1 MAKKPTWKSRE
12 VLSPYV
18 EKQGTN
24 RKLHT
29 IRKKGPARS
38 APDLQLGF
46 TTKGNYEYG
55 QTGNLVFWMQAQK
68 SSAPKDITNNH
79 TVQEKSGTVAHGY
92 PDLITNSGSI
102 LTNKTDTPFAR
113 WTPKPYRSI
122 SRCLA
127 FNTGSGERQ
136 FLHVTSSQ
144 YITLASGTAG
154 IKNKSMTWNV
164 WIKPSYTGSHTGDKS
179 RYILRKQSGSAG
191 ATKREYSL
199 SIDPDA
205 KLVFQLWDESTSRYV
220 LKTTDLKTSGSAIKT
235 GVWQN
240 ICVTYSGK
248 TGSYTHQ
255 GIKMY
260 RNGILVSSGN
270 AGTTQSGYVATENSG
285 GDLCFGAPYT
295 GSTAAINFFRG
306 KMAEPAIWHT
316 ALGEEAVK
324 AIYDARKFFG
334 RMDTKAFDPFR
345 QGVSILTQKHRWRS
359 SNAPKISGISRL
371 STDEKISHEQDRA
384 LFGDAKLFRDDTPF
398 DEMPDAERLRKDIKR
413 TVVGSKASASIEF
426 NGFSPAY
433 LGALAT
439 TALVLTGANGTTRTF
454 FFARGHKA
462 WPNNTARMKFKSG
475 SGFIEVQANLT
486 TLQKATGSNDQGA
499 HWATV
504 FTSAVNDQTSNIQ
517 MVARRSGNIVK
528 LTSTV
533 TGTAGNTYI
542 NARKLNTSNTDTTG
556 SNVRF
561 YHDAFGRYSASLL
574 LTASYDT
581 GSLGST
587 PGNLGVV
594 ALRGGN
600 ATMKHV
606 VTQALGGA
614 IDYLQAPGLQQYPV
628 IITNVSMRDPSQ
640 FDGNIEPFIIRDTV
654 AWSSIDAPFVAHDIR
669 ASLMGGEGSILYGSS
684 QIRQFYDNKNP
695 VSANTNLTMSPA
707 GATAAAKLTEP
718 FIDAQDQLFGLDAST
733 GYAYLKFDKVPH
745 NRDKIILT
753 DTAGRMVAFE
763 FVNSTSINTGT
774 LGKTRNKPSKQG
786 GSADGLP
793 GFSGRGTWRVL
804 LTGSPGGE
812 THTTGL
818 RTGSTDI
825 SQVAKAM
832 SHFRNEVAHAFNNS
846 RLFIT
851 CSDRRYTETHYD
863 SETGLRVGATS
874 YSTTSGSRTYVRLDQ
889 TISGS
894 DGNRRIDFRFR
905 GFSTGTYILNGLTA
919 SAVYRSLITQFSTAT
934 TFRNLST
941 RIKFIR
947 QKAKKMGMSFVSG
960 TNTFN
965 LPVDGFISEVEKK
978 IDPYSDIKKLSMKKG
993 SGSISS
999 LLTSTMDGTREWNEL
1014 GHGYKSSGAGFT
1026 YNNDHFGTD
1035 SITFGGKKR

>member
-1 MAKKPTWKSRE
+1 
-12 VLSPYV
+12 
-18 EKQGTN
+18 
-24 RKLHT
+24 
-29 IRKKGPARS
+29 
-38 APDLQLGF
+38 
-46 TTKGNYEYG
+46 
-55 QTGNLVFWMQAQK
+55 
-68 SSAPKDITNNH
+68 
-79 TVQEKSGTVAHGY
+79 
-92 PDLITNSGSI
+92 
-102 LTNKTDTPFAR
+102 
-113 WTPKPYRSI
+113 
-122 SRCLA
+122 
-127 FNTGSGERQ
+127 
-136 FLHVTSSQ
+136 
-144 YITLASGTAG
+144 
-154 IKNKSMTWNV
+154 
-164 WIKPSYTGSHTGDKS
+164 
-179 RYILRKQSGSAG
+179 
-191 ATKREYSL
+191 
-199 SIDPDA
+199 
-205 KLVFQLWDESTSRYV
+205 
-220 LKTTDLKTSGSAIKT
+220 
-235 GVWQN
+235 
-240 ICVTYSGK
+240 
-248 TGSYTHQ
+248 
-255 GIKMY
+255 MY

-295 GSTAAINFFRG
+295 GSTTAKNFFRG

-371 STDEKISHEQDRA
+371 STDEKISHEQDRSI
-384 LFGDAKLFRDDTPF
+384 FGDAKLFRDDTPF
-398 DEMPDAERLRKDIKR
+398 EEMADAERLRKDISV
-413 TVVGSKASASIEF
+413 TTVGSKASSSIEF
-426 NGFSPAY
+426 RGYWPETLFST
-433 LGALAT
+433 GA
-439 TALVLTGANGTTRTF
+439 TALVLTGANGTKKVF
-454 FFARGHKA
+454 FFARNHSEY
-462 WPNNTARMKFKSG
+462 PNDATRIIFKSG
-475 SGFIEVQANLT
+475 SGFIEVQARKSVLT
-486 TLQKATGSNDQGA
+486 TATGSVGQGTI
-499 HWATV
+499 WATS
-504 FTSAVNDQTSNIQ
+504 FASAVNDVSDTLQI
-517 MVARRSGNIVK
+517 VARRSGNIVK

-542 NARKLNTSNTDTTG
+542 NPRRITNSNTSTTG
-556 SNVRF
+556 TAPTSGKFDYNS
-561 YHDAFGRYSASLL
+561 FGEYTASKF
-574 LTASYDT
+574 LTASYET
-581 GSLGST
+581 GSLRNI

-594 ALRGGN
+594 AFRGGN
-600 ATMKHV
+600 ATMKNV

-614 IDYLQAPGLQQYPV
+614 IDYLEDSGLQQYPV

-640 FDGNIEPFIIRDTV
+640 FDGNIEPLIIRDTV
-654 AWSSIDAPFVAHDIR
+654 AWSSIDAPFVAHNIR
-669 ASLMGGEGSILYGSS
+669 ASMMGGEGSILYGSS

-774 LGKTRNKPSKQG
+774 LGKTRNKPSKQA
-786 GSADGLP
+786 GSGDADP

-804 LTGSPGGE
+804 LTGSGGV
-812 THTTGL
+812 GL
-818 RTGSTDI
+818 RTGSI
-825 SQVAKAM
+825 VKAQVAKAM

-863 SETGLRVGATS
+863 SETGSRVGATS

-919 SAVYRSLITQFSTAT
+919 SAVYRSLIAQFSTAT
-934 TFRNLST
+934 TFRNLRT

-978 IDPYSDIKKLSMKKG
+978 MDPYSDIKKISMKKG